1 MTATT
6 LFTTIPVESALAQN
20 VPELSTEAGQSS
32 DITDPAKENTEDK
45 TSTESIDVLDKQS
58 TEQVESTE
66 KKESTESVEDTEKK
80 EETESVEDIEKKEE
94 TESVENTEST
104 KTGEN
109 DSTEMEET
117 ETEEDELEYLI
128 QYLIVNEN
136 NVALNQKQQVVL
148 SIACEKA
155 IEEAVLQYHNQSTGE
170 IYQQYFTEIID
181 NAILFE
187 MLFENESQSG
197 AYQLDSVT
205 FKVDGEEYTED
216 FATAGIEA
224 VFGVNQEVASN
235 PDAVV
240 DDGTSEETEGI
251 DIDVVRIDENG
262 DTISET
268 SIEEAI
274 DNANASQISAF
285 SLDDEETGISAYSE
299 GRAGNVVVVLDPG
312 HDNTHAGAQANGLK

>member
-155 IEEAVLQYHNQSTGE
+155 NQVPERFISSILQ
-170 IYQQYFTEIID
+170 
-181 NAILFE
+181 
-187 MLFENESQSG
+187 
-197 AYQLDSVT
+197 
-205 FKVDGEEYTED
+205 K
-216 FATAGIEA
+216 
-224 VFGVNQEVASN
+224 
-235 PDAVV
+235 
-240 DDGTSEETEGI
+240 
-251 DIDVVRIDENG
+251 
-262 DTISET
+262 
-268 SIEEAI
+268 
-274 DNANASQISAF
+274 
-285 SLDDEETGISAYSE
+285 
-299 GRAGNVVVVLDPG
+299 
-312 HDNTHAGAQANGLK
+312 